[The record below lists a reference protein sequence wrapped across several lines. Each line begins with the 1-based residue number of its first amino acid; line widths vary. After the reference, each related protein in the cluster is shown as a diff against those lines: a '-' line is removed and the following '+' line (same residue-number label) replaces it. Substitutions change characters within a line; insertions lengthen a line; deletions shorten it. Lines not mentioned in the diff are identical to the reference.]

1 MSRGTVGWKT
11 GKSLQEIGP
20 NLGQFVESNE
30 RMQEGSVIEMRPIQ
44 ASHAPAL
51 QAPPLVGPR
60 TAMGAAKLRT
70 PEADVSF
77 QILKS
82 TPSPER

>member
-1 MSRGTVGWKT
+1 MSQGTVDWMT
-11 GKSLQEIGP
+11 GKSLQEIEP
-20 NLGQFVESNE
+20 SLVQFVESNE
-30 RMQEGSVIEMRPIQ
+30 RTQEGSAIEMRRVQ

-60 TAMGAAKLRT
+60 TAMGAVKLRT